1 MNKDWQIIEHSWSD
15 TSIYDGDRC
24 VCRLSI
30 YDEATEENQ
39 QALECLMDA
48 EAKLIVNAPKL
59 KEERDLAVLMLGN
72 LIEEVRMS
80 GLSHLIKNIDRFEEA
95 LNNLK

>member
-1 MNKDWQIIEHSWSD
+1 MKKEWTIKEHSWSD

-30 YDEATEENQ
+30 YDKATEENQ
-39 QALECLMDA
+39 QALEKLMDA
-48 EAKLIVNAPKL
+48 EAKLIAKAPKL
-59 KEERDLAVLMLGN
+59 QAERDLALHLLGN
-72 LIEEVRMS
+72 LIEEIRIS
-80 GLSHLIKNIDRFEEA
+80 GLRYAIKNIDQFEEA